1 MVGRYRFAWAERL
14 LPIAATL
21 ALVVLSGFG
30 GWSLRDWVKP
40 MPSAALVEA
49 FPDRARVA
57 HAVYVPERRHAVEV
71 QADEAHL
78 VPWLTH
84 RLGTRVT
91 IPDLGPMGFRLLGG
105 RLIPGEKA
113 PAAQFL
119 YEDREGRRV
128 SLYLRHGDTGGR
140 DAVFSFAASQDT
152 GVYDWIKGAVDY
164 AVVGGIERDEL
175 LSLAKLVYH
184 QVGH

>member
-1 MVGRYRFAWAERL
+1 
-14 LPIAATL
+14 
-21 ALVVLSGFG
+21 
-30 GWSLRDWVKP
+30 
-40 MPSAALVEA
+40 
-49 FPDRARVA
+49 
-57 HAVYVPERRHAVEV
+57 
-71 QADEAHL
+71 
-78 VPWLTH
+78 
-84 RLGTRVT
+84 
-91 IPDLGPMGFRLLGG
+91 MGFRLLGG